1 MRAVVQR
8 CNWCKITLENGEVSE
23 TGKGLVVLL
32 GVGKEDND
40 NDVNYI
46 ADKVMNMRV
55 FEDENQKMNL
65 SLKDVNGELA
75 IVSQFTLYGDMRKG
89 RRPSFFEAEAP
100 ERANEL
106 YNQLVE
112 RCQRF
117 RSACQDRRVSD
128 LYGKSIWRMTD
139 LLRFSWTAKGISN
152 IPLKGEYQ

>member
-1 MRAVVQR
+1 MKIVLQR
-8 CNWCKITLENGEVSE
+8 VKEANVTIDGEIHGAI
-23 TGKGLVVLL
+23 GKGYMILV
-32 GVGKEDND
+32 GFNEEDNHEIID
-40 NDVNYI
+40 RLVETVI
-46 ADKVMNMRV
+46 HLRV

-112 RCQRF
+112 RCRDSGVHVKTGEFQTYMKINLEN
-117 RSACQDRRVSD
+117 DGPVT
-128 LYGKSIWRMTD
+128 I
-139 LLRFSWTAKGISN
+139 LLDSKRNF
-152 IPLKGEYQ
+152 

>member
-89 RRPSFFEAEAP
+89 RRPSFFERKLRNVPMNYITSSLRGAEIP
-100 ERANEL
+100 ECMSRQES
-106 YNQLVE
+106 
-112 RCQRF
+112 F
-117 RSACQDRRVSD
+117 RP
-128 LYGKSIWRMTD
+128 I
-139 LLRFSWTAKGISN
+139 
-152 IPLKGEYQ
+152 

>member
-75 IVSQFTLYGDMRKG
+75 IVSQG

-112 RCQRF
+112 RCRDSGVHVKTGEFQTYMKINLEN
-117 RSACQDRRVSD
+117 DGPVT
-128 LYGKSIWRMTD
+128 I
-139 LLRFSWTAKGISN
+139 LLDSKRNF
-152 IPLKGEYQ
+152 

>member
-46 ADKVMNMRV
+46 A
-55 FEDENQKMNL
+55 DENQKMNL

-112 RCQRF
+112 RCRDSGVHVKTGEFQTYMKINLEN
-117 RSACQDRRVSD
+117 DGPVT
-128 LYGKSIWRMTD
+128 I
-139 LLRFSWTAKGISN
+139 LLDSKRNF
-152 IPLKGEYQ
+152 

>member
-75 IVSQFTLYGDMRKG
+75 IVSQFTLYSDMRKG

-112 RCQRF
+112 RCRDSGVHVKTGEFQTYMKINLEN
-117 RSACQDRRVSD
+117 DGPVT
-128 LYGKSIWRMTD
+128 I
-139 LLRFSWTAKGISN
+139 LLDSKRNF
-152 IPLKGEYQ
+152 

>member
-75 IVSQFTLYGDMRKG
+75 IVSQFTLYGDSGVHVKTGEFQTYMKINLENDG
-89 RRPSFFEAEAP
+89 P
-100 ERANEL
+100 
-106 YNQLVE
+106 VT
-112 RCQRF
+112 
-117 RSACQDRRVSD
+117 
-128 LYGKSIWRMTD
+128 I
-139 LLRFSWTAKGISN
+139 LLDSKRNF
-152 IPLKGEYQ
+152 

>member
-55 FEDENQKMNL
+55 FEDENQKMNRSLLDVEGSIL
-65 SLKDVNGELA
+65 S
-75 IVSQFTLYGDMRKG
+75 ISQFTLYADCRKG
-89 RRPSFFEAEAP
+89 RRPSFINAAKPDISSPLYDYF
-100 ERANEL
+100 NECL
-106 YNQLVE
+106 RNQGIHVE
-112 RCQRF
+112 TGIFGADMKC
-117 RSACQDRRVSD
+117 ALINDGPVTIVLDSD
-128 LYGKSIWRMTD
+128 EL
-139 LLRFSWTAKGISN
+139 
-152 IPLKGEYQ
+152 IPHK

>member
-55 FEDENQKMNL
+55 FL
-65 SLKDVNGELA
+65 SLLLGVEFNSF
-75 IVSQFTLYGDMRKG
+75 IVIFLLERLPLYRN
-89 RRPSFFEAEAP
+89 S
-100 ERANEL
+100 L
-106 YNQLVE
+106 YMV
-112 RCQRF
+112 
-117 RSACQDRRVSD
+117 
-128 LYGKSIWRMTD
+128 I
-139 LLRFSWTAKGISN
+139 
-152 IPLKGEYQ
+152 